1 VALAPASPLLMR
13 QSKQQVAAPE
23 HRGIGRGIV
32 LISIAVMLFAIMDA
46 ISKYLTRFYPV
57 SYILWVRFLIQ
68 TLAIIAVLGPR
79 LGWRLVRTARPGIQ
93 ILRGILQPLSS
104 VCFIL
109 AIKYL
114 PIAEASSITFI
125 SPMIVALLAVVFLR
139 EKFERKHWLAIL
151 AGFLGVLIIIRPG
164 TGVFAWAALLPIGSA
179 FTTAIYQVLTRR
191 IAGLESVFT
200 SIFYPGF
207 IGLLAFSLTL
217 PNTWTLP
224 QSAWHLSLLMTAG
237 LISASSH
244 LILIKAFDYAP
255 ASRLA
260 PFTYSQMVWA
270 TAMGYV
276 VFGNF
281 PDFWSLVGIS
291 ILATGGIYLV
301 THLRR

>member
-1 VALAPASPLLMR
+1 MR
-13 QSKQQVAAPE
+13 QSKQPVAPPE
-23 HRGIGRGIV
+23 HHGTGRGIV

-46 ISKYLTRFYPV
+46 VSKYLTRFYPV
-57 SYILWVRFLIQ
+57 SYILWVRFLVQ
-68 TLAIIAVLGPR
+68 TLAIIAVLAPR

-93 ILRGILQPLSS
+93 ILRGILQPVSS

-114 PIAEASSITFI
+114 PIAEASAITFV
-125 SPMIVALLAVVFLR
+125 SPMIVALLAVVFLG
-139 EKFERKHWLAIL
+139 EKVARSHWLAIL
-151 AGFLGVLIIIRPG
+151 AGFIGVLIIIRPG
-164 TGVFAWAALLPIGSA
+164 TEVFAWAALFPLA
-179 FTTAIYQVLTRR
+179 AALTTAIYQVLTRR

-217 PNTWTLP
+217 PNAWTLP
-224 QSAWHLSLLMTAG
+224 LSAWHIALLIMAG
-237 LISASSH
+237 LLSASSH

-270 TAMGYV
+270 TLMGYF

-281 PDFWSLVGIS
+281 PDFWSLIGIG
-291 ILATGGIYLV
+291 ILAAGGIYLA
-301 THLRR
+301 THRHH